1 MKRIDSYDM
10 LNIIG
15 CLENIILIQQNVLNR
30 IENIKCRVKNNE
42 KKDLEG
48 VNMNIEK
55 VLVEVSKVLDL
66 LELDYEVERLEKLE
80 KESLKYFEKYGF
92 DSTFKEEE

>member
-1 MKRIDSYDM
+1 MKNINSYDL

-15 CLENIILIQQNVLNR
+15 ALENIILIQQNVLNR

-42 KKDLEG
+42 KNELEG
-48 VNMNIEK
+48 VNMNVEK

-80 KESLKYFEKYGF
+80 KESLKYFEKYSF
-92 DSTFKEEE
+92 DSIFKEEE

>member
-1 MKRIDSYDM
+1 MKNINIYDL

-15 CLENIILIQQNVLNR
+15 ALENIILIQQNVLNR

-42 KKDLEG
+42 KNELEG
-48 VNMNIEK
+48 VNMNVEK

-80 KESLKYFEKYGF
+80 KESLKYFEKYSF
-92 DSTFKEEE
+92 DSIFKEEE